1 MRFALFILLSGLIS
15 NAAPMGFMQPRIG
28 GTNLVVW
35 WTFNIVA
42 GTNVVDYSGRANHGY
57 LGAYGLGTGKVPAI
71 AGMGVTNYAV
81 SYANVSHGIGT
92 GDYTISVWARP
103 DTAGWAGYVGGMGIG
118 NRAPGFYLRI
128 NSTPTGVRDSAIN
141 YLSDQILTL
150 DVWNHVVFRRISGV
164 VSYALNGVV
173 STQTNTVTTSIDNV
187 EFAAGASNYAGGDW
201 KAGAFDDA
209 RLYNRALTDAEIKQL
224 YNGGRATQ
232 Q

>member
-1 MRFALFILLSGLIS
+1 VKFLIPILLGWLTAQ
-15 NAAPMGFMQPRIG
+15 AAPVGFQTARIG

-35 WTFNIVA
+35 WTFNTVA
-42 GTNVVDYSGRANHGY
+42 GTNVVDFSGRANHGY
-57 LGAYGLGTGKVPAI
+57 LGAFGLGTGKVPAI
-71 AGMGVTNYAV
+71 AGMGVTNFAV
-81 SYANVSHGIGT
+81 SYANVAHGIGT

-103 DTAGWAGYVGGMGIG
+103 ATAGWAGYVGGMGIG

-128 NSTPTGVRDSAIN
+128 NSTLTGVRDSSIN

-173 STQTNTVTTSIDNV
+173 STTTNTVTTSIGNV

-201 KAGAFDDA
+201 KEGAFDDA

-224 YNGGRATQ
+224 YNGGKGTQ